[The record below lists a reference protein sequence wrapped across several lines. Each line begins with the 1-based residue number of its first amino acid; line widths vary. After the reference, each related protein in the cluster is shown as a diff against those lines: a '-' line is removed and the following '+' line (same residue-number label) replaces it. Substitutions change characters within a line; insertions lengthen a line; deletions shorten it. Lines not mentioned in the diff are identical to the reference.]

1 MRKQDTEN
9 DSVPTDFK
17 SKMVC
22 MLEYRQL
29 GPAESHEKE
38 QCQSKEPCK
47 KKKETSEVRKGWT
60 NTKMLQ
66 LCKDE
71 KRHHEKF
78 KSVTKGKGE

>member
-22 MLEYRQL
+22 MLEYRQW

-47 KKKETSEVRKGWT
+47 KKKETSEVKVLVAQSCLILCNPLSGSSGI
-60 NTKMLQ
+60 LQ
-66 LCKDE
+66 ARILE
-71 KRHHEKF
+71 WH
-78 KSVTKGKGE
+78 